1 MSSLIVHSPGAP
13 RWILAGLALGLA
25 WASPTLL
32 AQQDPGPVR
41 AEVERFLRAETAGL
55 PGTVTLTIGDFDPRN
70 QLPPCGSLEAF
81 LPAGSRA
88 WGRTNV
94 GVRCLSPAPWTVFVS
109 TRVAVRGEYLVLARP
124 LRAGQIVGPAD
135 LHRQAGDLAE
145 QPPDVMTD
153 PARVQGQGA
162 RFALAAGQT
171 LRASMLRLPPAIL
184 QGQKVRVV
192 SVGAGFQVSNDG
204 TALNT
209 VAEGQVAQVRLAS
222 GQVVSG
228 IARGGGKVEIR
239 P

>member
-1 MSSLIVHSPGAP
+1 MAAFFP
-13 RWILAGLALGLA
+13 RSQTGPRGILRGLALGLA
-25 WASPTLL
+25 LAANPLL
-32 AQQDPGPVR
+32 AQQDPAPVR
-41 AEVERFLRAETAGL
+41 RVVEHFLGSETAGL
-55 PGTVTLTIGDFDPRN
+55 PGKATLTVGELDPRN
-70 QLPPCGSLEAF
+70 QLPPCADLEAF
-81 LPAGSRA
+81 LPAGTRA

-94 GVRCLSPAPWTVFVS
+94 GVRCLAPATWTVFIPA
-109 TRVAVRGEYLVLARP
+109 RVAVRGEYLILARP

-135 LHRQAGDLAE
+135 LQRQTGDLAE
-145 QPPDVMTD
+145 QPADVMTD

-184 QGQKVRVV
+184 QGQKVQVV
-192 SVGAGFQVSNDG
+192 SGGPGFQVSNEG

-209 VAEGQVAQVRLAS
+209 VAEGQVAQVRLIG

-228 IARGGGKVEIR
+228 IARSDGRVEIR